1 MADNSTQGGLDLIA
15 TDELVTLNA
24 VSVSGSGIKAQ
35 RVKPGYGVDG
45 DFTDVSVANG
55 LPVDSS
61 ESAMQTIVLN
71 SASPSATIDTTGFS
85 WMSIQVGVGMAG
97 QTQLNGQFSN
107 DGATWFNAAF
117 SPTGATSSGISTSL
131 GITTGLWEGP
141 IAGRFLR
148 FLPTGFT
155 SGTQT
160 ILVYM
165 QSLPGVMPSIG
176 ANISGASI
184 SSFSTSV
191 APAIGTAALTLGTA
205 AANGFQVRATGTTT
219 LGATQLLAA
228 VATQMPYVTEI
239 HWTFAGTGNPIL
251 TILAAANGLAQQEIV
266 MEPNKSDSR
275 VFRNPWKPMS
285 TINNILNY
293 TITGTVTTGTWYFN
307 VHGFYQTG

>member
-1 MADNSTQGGLDLIA
+1 MADNTAQGGLDLIA

-61 ESAMQTIVLN
+61 ESAMTTVVLN
-71 SASPSATIDTTGFS
+71 SASPSAVIDTTGFS
-85 WMSIQVGVGMAG
+85 WMSIQVGTGMTG

-107 DGATWFNAAF
+107 DQVTWFNAAF

-131 GITTGLWEGP
+131 GITTGLWQGP
-141 IAGRFLR
+141 IAGRFFRLA
-148 FLPTGFT
+148 PTGFT

-160 ILVYM
+160 VLVYM
-165 QSLPGVMPSIG
+165 QSIPGMMPSIG

-239 HWTFAGTGNPIL
+239 HWSYSGTGNPIL
-251 TILAAANGLAQQEIV
+251 NIVAAANALISQEIV
-266 MEPNKSDSR
+266 MAPNASDSR
-275 VFRNPWKPMS
+275 IFRNPWKPMS
-285 TINNILNY
+285 SINNILNY
-293 TITGTVTTGTWYFN
+293 SITGSVTGTWYFN
-307 VHGFYQTG
+307 VHGYYQTG